1 MSNKKIAICTT
12 ITNNYADYAV
22 VCLQSFRHN
31 SGLDIDLYVF
41 VNKKTLSQNQINN
54 FEKHKINIIDIDL
67 SKRYEIPQDWPY
79 PSECFW
85 IFKCPEILYSLGYE
99 YTLCVD
105 TDTYCNRPFDINFLE
120 DIQFVAG
127 INRGKTNKE
136 FLNAIKQLTSLIDL
150 FGLSEDRL
158 NLYSTNT
165 GVLIF
170 NNKYCYDTNFEE
182 KIYQVFKKSMDNNIP
197 RKGDD
202 SLFCLYC
209 SLCDGAEIKY
219 IDNKFNDY
227 KFYHTSEI
235 NEEPYI
241 IHYGTLIKPWS
252 TNISNLNQKTTRF
265 IAMWLYF
272 QKKIKDNKIC

>member
-31 SGLDIDLYVF
+31 SCLDVDLYVF
-41 VNKKTLSQNQINN
+41 VNKKTLSQNQIDN
-54 FEKHKINIIDIDL
+54 FEKHKINIIDMDL

-105 TDTYCNRPFDINFLE
+105 TDTYCNRPLDINFLE
-120 DIQFVAG
+120 DIEFVAG
-127 INRGKTNKE
+127 INRRKTNKQ
-136 FLNAIKQLTSLIDL
+136 FLNAINQLSVLTKL
-150 FGLSEDRL
+150 FYLSEERL
-158 NLYSTNT
+158 NLYASNT

-209 SLCDGAEIKY
+209 SIFHAPITF
-219 IDNKFNDY
+219 ISNKFNDY
-227 KFYHTSEI
+227 KFYQTSNI
-235 NEEPYI
+235 DEESYI
-241 IHYGTLIKPWS
+241 IHYGSPKKPWS
-252 TNISNLNQKTTRF
+252 TNLCETNPVTKYYYNKWISFN
-265 IAMWLYF
+265 
-272 QKKIKDNKIC
+272 NKINNVF

>member
-22 VCLQSFRHN
+22 VCLQSFKHN
-31 SGLDIDLYVF
+31 SGLDVDLYVF

-99 YTLCVD
+99 YTLCTD

-127 INRGKTNKE
+127 INRNKTNKQ
-136 FLNAIKQLTSLIDL
+136 FLNAINQ
-150 FGLSEDRL
+150 LSELTKLFYLSKERL
-158 NLYSTNT
+158 KLYASNT

-170 NNKYCYDTNFEE
+170 NNKYCNDTNFEE

-209 SLCDGAEIKY
+209 SIFDAPITF
-219 IDNKFNDY
+219 ISDKFNDY
-227 KFYHTSEI
+227 KFYQRSNI
-235 NEEPYI
+235 NEESYI
-241 IHYGTLIKPWS
+241 IHYGSSIKPWS
-252 TNISNLNQKTTRF
+252 TNLSETNPVTKYYNNKWISFN
-265 IAMWLYF
+265 
-272 QKKIKDNKIC
+272 NKINNVF